1 MCEKC
6 IAYQNL
12 IISFGSDKKAVIVY
26 EKELEKVH
34 KQ

>member
-6 IAYQNL
+6 IAYQRL
-12 IISFGSDKKAVIVY
+12 IEAFGSDKKAVKVY

-34 KQ
+34 K

>member
-26 EKELEKVH
+26 KKQLAEVH